1 MKKKLLQT
9 AIEMDA
15 EAARNVE
22 MRCESDLSM
31 VRSNTQRTKKPIS
44 KKVITPLHTISPG
57 SGRREGF

>member
-31 VRSNTQRTKKPIS
+31 VRSNT
-44 KKVITPLHTISPG
+44 
-57 SGRREGF
+57 